1 MDFGKHYELLDP
13 LWIGSLASP
22 WVGYIRT
29 SAGLRWIFQNAAKWL
44 YLSVYVLRPGQHCWV
59 CGSNKMA
66 RWHFYLMVLF
76 IKLAVYNSAST
87 RSQQCRV
94 CQTPIQNPRV
104 PWLHWLKNTT
114 NYLFGSNFRKFTP
127 GLQKYSFVAGPS
139 IQACIGDCGFNLW
152 SMFTIW
158 FWFEL
163 FIFYALL

>member
-1 MDFGKHYELLDP
+1 MDFGKYYELMTLSGLGLWPRPGLVTSGLALD
-13 LWIGSLASP
+13 S
-22 WVGYIRT
+22 
-29 SAGLRWIFQNAAKWL
+29 RWIFQNAAKLL
-44 YLSVYVLRPGQHCWV
+44 YLSVYVLPPGQHCWV

-76 IKLAVYNSAST
+76 IKLAVYNLAST
-87 RSQQCRV
+87 RTQQCRV
-94 CQTPIQNPRV
+94 CQTPIQDPRV
-104 PWLHWLKNTT
+104 PWLRWLKNTT

-139 IQACIGDCGFNLW
+139 IQVCIGNCGFSLW
-152 SMFTIW
+152 SMLTIW